1 MSTLLVVR
9 HGQASY
15 GAADYDHLSSLGE
28 EQSERLGKWL
38 AGRSCQ
44 IDALYVGPAKRHRQ
58 TADGISRGARAAGLL
73 LPDGKEDER
82 LGEFPAFELF
92 TMHTGT
98 QLHEAA
104 AAPEGPIN
112 SFESICDGWMHGTL
126 DSGDLETAAEF
137 EARVISSVADIC
149 AAECAGGTRGKT
161 IMLVTSGGPK
171 MMAMKSVLG
180 LAAGKACELLW
191 SIANASVCEFRFR
204 DDALAL
210 SGFNR
215 IAHLEREQVTYR

>member
-15 GAADYDHLSSLGE
+15 GAADYDQLSQLGE
-28 EQSERLGKWL
+28 EQSERLGTWL
-38 AGRSCQ
+38 AKRERQ
-44 IDALYVGPAKRHRQ
+44 VDALYVGPAKRHRQ
-58 TADGISRGARAAGLL
+58 TAAGIARAAASKGLD
-73 LPDGKEDER
+73 LPEPTEDTG

-98 QLHEAA
+98 ELHKAE
-104 AAPEGPIN
+104 PKGTGPTS
-112 SFESICDGWMHGTL
+112 SFERICDGWMRGTL
-126 DSGDLETAAEF
+126 DSGHLETAEQF
-137 EARVISSVADIC
+137 EARVVGSLATIC
-149 AAECAGGTRGKT
+149 ATECADATKGKT

-180 LAAGKACELLW
+180 LASGKACELLW
-191 SIANASVCEFRFR
+191 SIANASVSEFRFR

-210 SGFNR
+210 AAFNR
-215 IAHLEREQVTYR
+215 IAHLEREHVTYR